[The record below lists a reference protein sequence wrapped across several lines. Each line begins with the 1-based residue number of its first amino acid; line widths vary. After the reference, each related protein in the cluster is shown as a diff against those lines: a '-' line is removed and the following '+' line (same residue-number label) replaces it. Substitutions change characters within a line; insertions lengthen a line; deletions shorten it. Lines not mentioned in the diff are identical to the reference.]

1 MRGRALRALAC
12 CGVCSQSGPS
22 ARKPACQAGASLPAS
37 SGSSSLE
44 PSSPP
49 PTIGSFDRQ
58 KMREE
63 VERELAE
70 ARKAKFEALQKK
82 KVEKQQE
89 PTAALPASTALSPA
103 SAHQKGEGAQRPC
116 GSCDSAR
123 GPLPRRQEIA
133 DRMKS
138 KPELHAAAW
147 ADQVSGPRAL

>member
-1 MRGRALRALAC
+1 
-12 CGVCSQSGPS
+12 
-22 ARKPACQAGASLPAS
+22 
-37 SGSSSLE
+37 
-44 PSSPP
+44 
-49 PTIGSFDRQ
+49 
-58 KMREE
+58 MREE

-70 ARKAKFEALQKK
+70 ARKAKFEAQQKK
-82 KVEKQQE
+82 KEEKQQE

-103 SAHQKGEGAQRPC
+103 SAHQRRGSTTAC

>member
-1 MRGRALRALAC
+1 MRALAC

-22 ARKPACQAGASLPAS
+22 AREPACQAGASLPAS
-37 SGSSSLE
+37 SGSSSLD

-70 ARKAKFEALQKK
+70 ARKAKFEARQKK
-82 KVEKQQE
+82 KEEKQQE

-103 SAHQKGEGAQRPC
+103 SAHQRR
-116 GSCDSAR
+116 GSTTAMR
-123 GPLPRRQEIA
+123 
-133 DRMKS
+133 
-138 KPELHAAAW
+138 EL
-147 ADQVSGPRAL
+147 